1 MDSLKKDIDEK
12 QLNSDYQW
20 LIMQGLSKYS
30 GQWVAVLDK
39 EIIARDNS
47 LKKVLKKVTELKLKV
62 VPLYLRIPEGSI
74 TT

>member
-1 MDSLKKDIDEK
+1 MNSPKKRIDEN

-30 GQWVAVLDK
+30 GQWVAVLDR
-39 EIIARDNS
+39 EVIARDSS
-47 LKKVLKKVTELKLKV
+47 LKVVLKKVTKLQLKTI
-62 VPLYLRIPEGSI
+62 PLYLQVPEGSI